1 MPLRRRTGIMWGTQ
15 ICSFICAVSDWA
27 VDADAVTALGWR
39 TSRAQGLGAI
49 SSTMGNRSL
58 LPWFS
63 FINCKP
69 CSLKIL
75 KLSLP
80 FTKITGAQQEE
91 ASSISVL
98 LSSFLLFNPLFFF
111 FFFPSFAYDH
121 LICMRMTFVAPV
133 ISSDNG
139 QLAKRIWKHI
149 P

>member
-1 MPLRRRTGIMWGTQ
+1 MQLRRRTGIMWGTQ
-15 ICSFICAVSDWA
+15 ICSFLCAVSDGA
-27 VDADAVTALGWR
+27 VGADAAAALGWR
-39 TSRAQGLGAI
+39 TSRAQGLGAV
-49 SSTMGNRSL
+49 SSTMGNSSL
-58 LPWFS
+58 LPCFS
-63 FINCKP
+63 FINCTP
-69 CSLKIL
+69 CSLKIF

-80 FTKITGAQQEE
+80 STKITARGSQQHFCAVELFL
-91 ASSISVL
+91 ATQP
-98 LSSFLLFNPLFFF
+98 SFFL